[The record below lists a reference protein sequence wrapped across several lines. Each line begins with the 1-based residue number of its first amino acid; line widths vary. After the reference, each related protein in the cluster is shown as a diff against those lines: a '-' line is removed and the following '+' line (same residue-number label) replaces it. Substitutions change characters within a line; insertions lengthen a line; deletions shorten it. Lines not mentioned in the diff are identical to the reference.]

1 MAAINIPIIKHVG
14 ANGQISLGKKYAGK
28 QVSVIE
34 CADGT
39 IVLKPGKFVPDS
51 EAWLY
56 ADNGETRINK
66 ASQWHESSKRSDNY
80 DEIVN
85 KVENV

>member
-1 MAAINIPIIKHVG
+1 MAVLNIPIIKHVG

-34 CADGT
+34 WDDGT

-56 ADNGETRINK
+56 ASNGEEAIDK
-66 ASQWHESSKRSDNY
+66 ASAWHESTTRKNNY
-80 DEIVN
+80 DEILE
-85 KVENV
+85 KIENV